1 MKSKGFLGGANG
13 KEPACQCRRTK
24 RCGFNPW
31 VRKTPWTRACQPTP
45 VFLPGESPWTDDPG
59 GLQSIGSQS
68 VRHNWS
74 DLAHMHTNRKI
85 TWPDLCHRMVPP
97 ETDRERIGGGK
108 ATDGRWLRRVG
119 WARMTTFKVCAQSDP
134 TVLSGWKSKQASR
147 GLSQL
152 SMKQVILINVFC
164 VSIKDQTSAENQ

>member
-1 MKSKGFLGGANG
+1 MNQAGERSGVV
-13 KEPACQCRRTK
+13 RRNLINDTSIY
-24 RCGFNPW
+24 W
-31 VRKTPWTRACQPTP
+31 DTPGQ
-45 VFLPGESPWTDDPG
+45 FLPLIMMFARTAAFSTVLLVSESEK
-59 GLQSIGSQS
+59 LLKRVNSITAGNGCALLLFHPFR
-68 VRHNWS
+68 VY
-74 DLAHMHTNRKI
+74 
-85 TWPDLCHRMVPP
+85 LCAECYSAGMGP
-97 ETDRERIGGGK
+97 ET
-108 ATDGRWLRRVG
+108 TDGRWLRRVG